1 MFWINLQARYDADL
15 VRIEKS
21 DELAHISR
29 LAACSS

>member
-21 DELAHISR
+21 QEFGRSTR
-29 LAACSS
+29 

>member
-21 DELAHISR
+21 SELENIHP
-29 LAACSS
+29 LAVRGG